1 MVSPTK
7 PRSDVG
13 TNERSGATLALT
25 LGTLAFAVAFAAWSL
40 LSPLSSG
47 IQRNL
52 NLSEFQISVL
62 IAVPVILGSLLRLPL
77 GIMTDRYGGR
87 HVFTGLLLLALP
99 ALLILSQA
107 TSYTTLL
114 LGGLWLGLSGAS
126 FAVGVPFV
134 SRYYPPERQ
143 GFALGVYGAGNIGT
157 AITARLA
164 PQIANG
170 WGQAAVFYV
179 FMALIVAMAVVF
191 WLLARDA
198 PAPANAPKP
207 SLANSMAVLR
217 SERLAWLFS
226 LFYFVTFGG
235 FVALS
240 LYLPKL
246 LVDLYGITP
255 LDAGNR
261 VFVFV
266 LLATIARPLGGWLAD
281 RWGGGRI
288 LQAVFLVV
296 TLMAGVL
303 ALTTQLI
310 PLTIA
315 CLLIA
320 WFLGLGNGAVFKLVA
335 QYFPGRTGTV
345 TGIVGAAGG
354 LGGFFPPLIMGA
366 VRQALGGYTVG
377 FVLLALTA
385 LLCFVLNQ
393 RVTMRGAQRTEA
405 QGVRA

>member
-1 MVSPTK
+1 M
-7 PRSDVG
+7 
-13 TNERSGATLALT
+13 ALT
-25 LGTLAFAVAFAAWSL
+25 MGTLAFAAAFAAWSL
-40 LSPLSSG
+40 LSPLIAG
-47 IQRNL
+47 IQADL
-52 NLSEFQISVL
+52 GLSELQTSVL

-77 GIMTDRYGGR
+77 GIITDRFGGR
-87 HVFTGLLLLALP
+87 KVFTVLLVLVLP

-107 TSYTTLL
+107 TSYTMLL
-114 LGGLWLGLSGAS
+114 IGGLWLGLGGAS

-134 SRYYPPERQ
+134 SRHYPPQRQ

-157 AITARLA
+157 AIAARLA
-164 PQIANG
+164 PQIAAA
-170 WGQAAVFYV
+170 WGRPAVFYV
-179 FMALIVAMAVVF
+179 FAGIIAAMAVLF

-207 SLANSMAVLR
+207 SLANSLQVLR

-235 FVALS
+235 FVAFA

-255 LDAGNR
+255 IDAGNR
-261 VFVFV
+261 VFIFV
-266 LLATIARPLGGWLAD
+266 LLATIGRPVGGWLAD

-288 LQAVFLVV
+288 LLAVFLVA
-296 TLMAGVL
+296 TIMALVL
-303 ALTTQLI
+303 SLTTQLI

-315 CLLIA
+315 CLTIS

-335 QYFPGRTGTV
+335 EYFPGRTGTV

-354 LGGFFPPLIMGA
+354 LGGFFPPLVMGA
-366 VRQALGGYTVG
+366 VRQSLGSYTVG
-377 FVLLALTA
+377 FVLLALTS
-385 LLCFVLNQ
+385 LLCLVLNQ
-393 RVTMRGAQRTEA
+393 RVLMRRQEPGSAQE
-405 QGVRA
+405 VRA

>member
-1 MVSPTK
+1 
-7 PRSDVG
+7 
-13 TNERSGATLALT
+13 
-25 LGTLAFAVAFAAWSL
+25 VAFAAWSL

-87 HVFTGLLLLALP
+87 HVFTGLLLLVLP

>member
-1 MVSPTK
+1 MVSTTK
-7 PRSDVG
+7 PRSDAAA
-13 TNERSGATLALT
+13 NERSGATLALA
-25 LGTLAFAVAFAAWSL
+25 LGTLAFAVSFAAWSL

-52 NLSEFQISVL
+52 GLSEFQTSVL

-87 HVFTGLLLLALP
+87 RVFTGLLLLVLP

-114 LGGLWLGLSGAS
+114 LGGLWVGLSGAS

-179 FMALIVAMAVVF
+179 FMGLVGVMAVVF

-207 SLANSMAVLR
+207 SLANSLNVLR
-217 SERLAWLFS
+217 TERLAWLFS
-226 LFYFVTFGG
+226 LFYFLTFGG
-235 FVALS
+235 FVAFS

-296 TLMAGVL
+296 TLAALVL
-303 ALTTQLI
+303 SFTTELI

-315 CLLIA
+315 CLTSA

-354 LGGFFPPLIMGA
+354 LGGFFPPLILGA
-366 VRQALGGYTVG
+366 VRQSLGSYTVG
-377 FVLLALTA
+377 FVLLGLTA

-393 RVTMRGAQRTEA
+393 RVTMRGASRTET
-405 QGVRA
+405 QGVRT